1 MTKINKKN
9 PVKEILSLLNTH
21 KNTSNTERFFNKN
34 YPDKFF
40 NISTKILRSILKN
53 FSLEEQEFS
62 LFLKSPYN
70 EHRLLGLLFLE
81 KNENKISLYKKYIS
95 SVNNW
100 NLVDSSAHI
109 LKNETLFLKTLHKSS
124 NLWHR
129 RIAIISQLSLIK
141 KGNYSLALN
150 FCKKSLKD
158 SEYLIHKAI
167 GWMLREIGK
176 VNEQVL
182 ENFLQSYQLPRIALN
197 YSIEKLSKEKKE
209 FYLKNNGT
217 L

>member
-1 MTKINKKN
+1 MRPMKIKD
-9 PVKEILSLLNTH
+9 E
-21 KNTSNTERFFNKN
+21 
-34 YPDKFF
+34 
-40 NISTKILRSILKN
+40 
-53 FSLEEQEFS
+53 
-62 LFLKSPYN
+62 
-70 EHRLLGLLFLE
+70 
-81 KNENKISLYKKYIS
+81 
-95 SVNNW
+95 
-100 NLVDSSAHI
+100 
-109 LKNETLFLKTLHKSS
+109 
-124 NLWHR
+124 
-129 RIAIISQLSLIK
+129 

>member
-9 PVKEILSLLNTH
+9 PVKEILSLLHTH
-21 KNTSNTERFFNKN
+21 QNTSNTERFFNKN

-40 NISTKILRSILKN
+40 NISTKILRSITKK

-100 NLVDSSAHI
+100 NLVDSSSHI
-109 LKNETLFLKTLHKSS
+109 LKNETLFLKTLHKSP

-182 ENFLQSYQLPRIALN
+182 ENFLQSYQLPRIALS
-197 YSIEKLSKEKKE
+197 YSIEKLSKEKK
-209 FYLKNNGT
+209 
-217 L
+217 

>member
-9 PVKEILSLLNTH
+9 PVKEILSILNTY
-21 KNTSNTERFFNKN
+21 KNTCYTERFFNKN

-40 NISTKILRSILKN
+40 NISTKILRSIAKK